1 MHVQCTRDTVQT
13 LSGAKL
19 THISIL
25 FGKKFWQ
32 VLKQSRLKI
41 CKEQQPPIM
50 DYLKIEFPNL
60 VQQSSNDSFSFALV
74 SQLPC
79 SALFQLDPSC
89 FSSAAAAMS
98 SYQHQCQ
105 VNWTFF
111 VPSPHLGA
119 QQAVKIILFMMISFL
134 MLHRVGVIF
143 KRTFRTE
150 MKSKSCCHEL
160 GSDARGVYIS
170 HE

>member
-1 MHVQCTRDTVQT
+1 MYNVHVIQFKHCQEQNWHIFQSH
-13 LSGAKL
+13 LAKKR
-19 THISIL
+19 T
-25 FGKKFWQ
+25 FWQ

-41 CKEQQPPIM
+41 CKEHHG
-50 DYLKIEFPNL
+50 LLVIEFPNL

-79 SALFQLDPSC
+79 SALFQLEPALVS
-89 FSSAAAAMS
+89 AAAMS

-111 VPSPHLGA
+111 VSSPNLGA
-119 QQAVKIILFMMISFL
+119 QQAVEIILFMVISFL
-134 MLHRVGVIF
+134 MLHRVGAIF
-143 KRTFRTE
+143 KSTFRTE
-150 MKSKSCCHEL
+150 MKNKSCCHEL

-170 HE
+170 YE